1 MYFDGTGDYITMT
14 PSDLFAFRTGD
25 FTIEGWAY
33 ITATG
38 DKGLFQQGISNFPA
52 TNTNSVALQFTNAGP
67 ANSEWA
73 IYAGDAYHE
82 STVNYALNQWYHF
95 AVVRASSVT
104 KLYINGTE
112 ALSVSDSV
120 DYTGTYFG
128 VGSIYGAANAQ
139 CFTGYMSDFRVTK
152 GLARYTS
159 NFTVPSAALEG

>member
-38 DKGLFQQGISNFPA
+38 DRGLFQQGTSNFPA
-52 TNTNSVALQFTNAGP
+52 TNSNSVALQITNASP

-73 IYAGDAYHE
+73 IYAGNAYHE

-104 KLYINGTE
+104 KLYIDGTE
-112 ALSVSDSV
+112 ALSISDSV

-139 CFTGYMSDFRVTK
+139 CFTGYMSDFRITK
-152 GLARYTS
+152 GLARYTA
-159 NFTVPSAALEG
+159 NFTPPAAALKG